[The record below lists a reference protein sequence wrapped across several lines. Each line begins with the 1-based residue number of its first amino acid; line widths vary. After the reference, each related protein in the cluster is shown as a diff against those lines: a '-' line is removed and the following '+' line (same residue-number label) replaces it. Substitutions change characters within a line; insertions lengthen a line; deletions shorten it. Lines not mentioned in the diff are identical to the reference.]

1 MPSITKLEL
10 ACGDP
15 TSGWACARS
24 GKINS
29 ETVSDGRKCHG
40 RVHACSKFRITDSLP
55 LVLTFLGILYYFLG
69 IYYGMISV
77 SPLEIKLIFFIVDHQ
92 DYYCF
97 NIFWFYIV
105 NIFATV
111 SYIVDLLAYELY

>member
-1 MPSITKLEL
+1 MPSMTKLEL

-55 LVLTFLGILYYFLG
+55 LVLTFLGI
-69 IYYGMISV
+69 YYGMISV
-77 SPLEIKLIFFIVDHQ
+77 SHLGIKIIFFIVDHQ
-92 DYYCF
+92 DYYCL
-97 NIFWFYIV
+97 NIFWFYIA

-111 SYIVDLLAYELY
+111 SYIVGLLAYELY